1 MSIKIRK
8 NVDGSL
14 NPEVNGQTE
23 ENKRRKRAR
32 RIIKKIVKRKVTDG
46 TYITERTVTTLKRDG
61 SKSIVR
67 ELNRYDS
74 QESYHSKDPN
84 HSEITKEFRPGPV
97 TKQIT
102 LKNVKSDMRDP
113 YASFSA
119 IKPNAL
125 NTTKHSLNSR
135 NIRFDVDQ

>member
-125 NTTKHSLNSR
+125 NTTKHSKNL
-135 NIRFDVDQ
+135 RFDMDQ